1 MVASSE
7 KLMLAKIIVMKPI
20 ARAISQTQLAKKPPA
35 TVASTLE
42 ATMRLNV
49 VPIAVGR
56 PTTRLSRLRSAGRA
70 PDASTAMCVPSLCQ
84 SRMDASS
91 SALRRP
97 GDCRSLRRRQ
107 SCIQNAVRQYEST
120 SRGIARERRPGRRS
134 GGANSR
140 VSGRSQRFEG
150 QTALVTGAA
159 RGLGLAAA
167 RRLANEGA
175 QVAFLDRD
183 EGALEAAV
191 GRLANPRADALSH
204 VVDVTD
210 EGQVRAA
217 VASVLSAAGRID
229 VLVNNA
235 GVYPHFP
242 FEELTF
248 ADWRRVL
255 ATNLDSV
262 YLCSHAVY
270 PGMRERGYGR
280 IVNVSSATF
289 FIGYPGL
296 SAYVASKGG
305 I

>member
-1 MVASSE
+1 
-7 KLMLAKIIVMKPI
+7 
-20 ARAISQTQLAKKPPA
+20 
-35 TVASTLE
+35 
-42 ATMRLNV
+42 
-49 VPIAVGR
+49 
-56 PTTRLSRLRSAGRA
+56 
-70 PDASTAMCVPSLCQ
+70 
-84 SRMDASS
+84 
-91 SALRRP
+91 
-97 GDCRSLRRRQ
+97 
-107 SCIQNAVRQYEST
+107 
-120 SRGIARERRPGRRS
+120 
-134 GGANSR
+134 

-167 RRLANEGA
+167 RRLADEGA
-175 QVAFLDRD
+175 QVALLDRD
-183 EGALEAAV
+183 EEALEAAV
-191 GRLANPRADALSH
+191 GGLANRKADALSH
-204 VVDVTD
+204 AVDVTD

-217 VASVLSAAGRID
+217 VESVLSATGRID

-235 GVYPHFP
+235 GIYPHFP

-280 IVNVSSATF
+280 IVNVSSSTF
-289 FIGYPGL
+289 FIGYAGL

-305 I
+305 IIGFTRALASEAGPHGITGNAVTPGLIATEGVLGGEEAGLFDEIVPEQALGRRGEPEDIAECIAYLAGPAASFITGQTINVDGGHRFH